1 MMIPPHAIALNRSA
15 PRRVRARPIQLRKQR
30 YGGRARKLAPRVPR
44 PHRCPA
50 KEFGKPNNLFG
61 QPTFWWVARTWRL

>member
-1 MMIPPHAIALNRSA
+1 MMIPPLAIALNRSA
-15 PRRVRARPIQLRKQR
+15 PRRVRARPIRSEQR
-30 YGGRARKLAPRVPR
+30 YGVKVRKLAPPLLR

-61 QPTFWWVARTWRL
+61 